1 MRSARLVI
9 AIGAL
14 LVLVVANLGI
24 YQREQLLATGRTVLL
39 ELAPVDPRSL
49 MQGDY
54 MALRFRAAD
63 DAFGERPDDS
73 WRDGRIVLG
82 IDASGVGTFRRFDD
96 GSVVGTD
103 EVAMRYRIRDNR
115 AKFATNAFFFQEG
128 HATYYENARYG
139 EFRVAPDG
147 EALLVALRGEAHE
160 RLGPP

>member
-1 MRSARLVI
+1 MPRTRLVI
-9 AIGAL
+9 AAGAMLVL
-14 LVLVVANLGI
+14 LVANVGI
-24 YQREQLLATGRTVLL
+24 YQREQLLATGRTVVL

-63 DAFGERPDDS
+63 VAFGERPDDT

-82 IDASGVGTFRRFDD
+82 VDATGVGTFRRFDD
-96 GSVVGTD
+96 GSPIGAD
-103 EVAMRYRIRDNR
+103 EAAMRYRIRDNR

-128 HATYYENARYG
+128 HAVHYENARYG

-147 EALLVALRGEAHE
+147 EALLVALRGEALE
-160 RLGPP
+160 LLGPP